1 MFTSIVM
8 ARTQLSKKDGL
19 TYKQRT
25 LVDTLVAT
33 GCTITEASQKAGYA
47 KGEAGEKG
55 NDYEAKLW
63 REYAETINNQHEHIE
78 GEVQDEQNTY

>member
-1 MFTSIVM
+1 MTDSEYKYLDCLDK
-8 ARTQLSKKDGL
+8 AR
-19 TYKQRT
+19 
-25 LVDTLVAT
+25 
-33 GCTITEASQKAGYA
+33 EA
-47 KGEAGEKG
+47 EEKG